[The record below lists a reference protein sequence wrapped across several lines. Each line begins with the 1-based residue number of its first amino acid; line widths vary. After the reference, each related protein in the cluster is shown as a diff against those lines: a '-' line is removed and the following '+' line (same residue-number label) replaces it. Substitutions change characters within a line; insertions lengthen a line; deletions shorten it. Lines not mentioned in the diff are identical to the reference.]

1 MQLSQYVVQTKN
13 TKSETV
19 LFNTV
24 TRIALPFFSTP
35 DELQKYYF
43 LAGQEE
49 QALRSVYARQMPACA
64 FSIVTTWQCNLRCT
78 HCVVGHKLVANE
90 DHELNIDKI
99 ADFIQR
105 YATNHSMT
113 DAYIHLIGGEGM
125 LVADRCLQLMNALS
139 NIDLKVSFQTVTNL
153 AFELTDKHFELF
165 SKLSSLAISVDGL
178 EEYYNKQRLALSG
191 DDMYQLV
198 LANLKKLIFA
208 GLKDKLTIQACID
221 TDRFTTDDM
230 REYYRT
236 MLQFGTPV
244 LVSHILPSRKQPTPK
259 EAFLQSIRSPR
270 LVTQRCCKYRIG
282 SLVIDFDENILSDY
296 YSERKLGTLD
306 DDIETINKQQEFI
319 NESAVVFTDPKC
331 KSCPVVGYCW
341 GGCSLIEN
349 TNRPL
354 SEFCD
359 QQALIEFVQQEA
371 VAGNLIK
378 GEQYDFHS

>member
-1 MQLSQYVVQTKN
+1 MQLSRYVVQTTS

-24 TRIALPFFSTP
+24 TRKFLPINSSME
-35 DELQKYYF
+35 ELQLNFF

-49 QALRSVYARQMPACA
+49 QALRSVYAKQMPACA
-64 FSIVTTWQCNLRCT
+64 FSVVTTWQCNLRCT
-78 HCVVGHKLVANE
+78 HCVVSHKLVANE

-105 YATNHSMT
+105 YATHHSMT
-113 DAYIHLIGGEGM
+113 DAYIHLIGGEGF
-125 LVADRCLQLMNALS
+125 LVVDRCLRLIDALS
-139 NIDLKVSFQTVTNL
+139 SINLKVSFQAVTNL

-165 SKLSSLAISVDGL
+165 SKLSNLAVSVDGL
-178 EEYYNKQRLALSG
+178 EEYYNKQRLAISG
-191 DDMYQLV
+191 DHTYQLV
-198 LANLKKLIFA
+198 LTNLKKLIFA

-282 SLVIDFDENILSDY
+282 SLVIDYDENILSDY

-306 DDIETINKQQEFI
+306 DDIVVINNQQKLV

-378 GEQYDFHS
+378 GEQYDLHS